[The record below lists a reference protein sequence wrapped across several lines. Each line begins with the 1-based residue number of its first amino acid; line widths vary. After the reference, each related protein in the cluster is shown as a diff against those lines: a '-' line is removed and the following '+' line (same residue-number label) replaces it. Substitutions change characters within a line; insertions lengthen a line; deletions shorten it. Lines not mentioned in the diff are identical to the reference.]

1 MAISVAHAYT
11 ELPYY
16 LIKLN
21 CMLLPRHASLC
32 YSVFLNRVLQITG
45 MKFYL
50 SVNTRLKTQLLAEH
64 PLIPSAMDP
73 LLLLRRKEPMFI
85 EHLLCIQLSIR

>member
-1 MAISVAHAYT
+1 M
-11 ELPYY
+11 LP
-16 LIKLN
+16 
-21 CMLLPRHASLC
+21 SLC

-50 SVNTRLKTQLLAEH
+50 SVNTLLKAQLLAEY
-64 PLIPSAMDP
+64 PLIPLAMDP
-73 LLLLRRKEPMFI
+73 LFLVWRKEPTFV